1 MKDMELFVDFDD
13 FETVFGVIQ
22 LPAGARFLR
31 GACANGPTIGTW
43 PMYFTHRVGV
53 AQGYAD
59 ECGPSGVVLT
69 YEAKRPLRLYDFR
82 YMVAVY
88 KDLLGRRTEPI
99 VGAALKEFKEACHL
113 VALSYGTCSLYTQTQ
128 ILRNMYG
135 DTMKDAVVRVMK
147 HCNETMNKDGA
158 HWKDVVE
165 QPGVRIGESTNDRRS
180 VMIMANIF
188 KGVVDG
194 YICPKMN
201 TPFHSTGYISAEC
214 VIFDPSTCMQT
225 VHEEGSRYAHISS
238 FIERTNFLRLY
249 PIANEIVRVYQHGG
263 KYNDTT
269 DRAHA
274 REQAKSFNPS
284 KFFYG
289 TSSGTLKARI
299 SQAAEGHANT
309 LKRSIVPHGHAP
321 RAKVSVW
328 TEHPGRT
335 QF

>member
-1 MKDMELFVDFDD
+1 MADFVNFDE
-13 FETVFGVIQ
+13 FETVFGVVQI
-22 LPAGARFLR
+22 PAGIRFLR
-31 GACANGPTIGTW
+31 GACANGPAIGTW
-43 PMYFTHRVGV
+43 PMYFTHRPGV

-69 YEAKRPLRLYDFR
+69 YEATRALRLYDLR

-99 VGAALKEFKEACHL
+99 TGTALREFKEASHR

-135 DTMKDAVVRVMK
+135 DTMKDAVARVMR
-147 HCNETMNKDGA
+147 HCNDTMTKDGTP
-158 HWKDVVE
+158 WKDVVE

-180 VMIMANIF
+180 VMIMSNIF

-194 YICPKMN
+194 YICPKLN

-225 VHEEGSRYAHISS
+225 VRDSGAARYTHISS
-238 FIERTNFLRLY
+238 FINTNNVLRLY
-249 PIANEIVRVYQHGG
+249 PIANEVVRIYQHGG
-263 KYNDTT
+263 RYYDES
-269 DRAHA
+269 DRKNA
-274 REQAKSFNPS
+274 REQAKAFNPS

-289 TSSGTLKARI
+289 TSSGILRSRI
-299 SQAAEGHANT
+299 CQAAEGHAYI
-309 LKRSIVPHGHAP
+309 LKRSIVPPGHAP
-321 RAKVSVW
+321 RAAVSVW
-328 TEHPGRT
+328 RDPDDV
-335 QF
+335 